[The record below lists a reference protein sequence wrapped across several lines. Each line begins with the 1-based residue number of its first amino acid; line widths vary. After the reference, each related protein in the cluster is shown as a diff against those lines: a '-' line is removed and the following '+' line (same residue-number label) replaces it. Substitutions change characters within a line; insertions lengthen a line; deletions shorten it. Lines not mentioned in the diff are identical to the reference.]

1 MSGYR
6 NDPELAIR
14 AAIEYAR
21 TGVIPSR
28 ETVENADLEWQSD
41 VMTAFHDLEWAL
53 AKKLTEVVGRGG

>member
-1 MSGYR
+1 MTGYR

-28 ETVENADLEWQSD
+28 EAVENADLEWHAD
-41 VMTAFHDLEWAL
+41 VMTAFHDLEWKLGGKL
-53 AKKLTEVVGRGG
+53 AEVVGRG

>member
-1 MSGYR
+1 MTGYR

-28 ETVENADLEWQSD
+28 ETVLNTDLEWQSD
-41 VMTAFHDLEWAL
+41 VMTAMHDLEWKL
-53 AKKLTEVVGRGG
+53 GCKLTEVVGRG